1 MRIELLSVVFD
12 GFQSP
17 DRRAEIAFSG
27 QQTSIIF
34 GSNGCGKT
42 TFLKL
47 LHALLGKDDSALEKG
62 NVWKSTIIYRQQDDD
77 ELKTVV
83 VRRVFRSFEADVQS
97 VGFDW
102 EEFENSSLNT
112 TRSLSLGVER
122 GVTTQA
128 LSVEPID
135 IGRFL
140 TNHTDGLNLKRSDVN
155 DLSARLAV
163 FLNRQGSMRSK
174 QYMWRV
180 RGKNNDLQLE
190 QEHSLLQNI
199 NISNIESLLVERYR
213 IARSYASEKI
223 QNALFDTLALAIDA
237 TPLSDNAQTMPDDLA
252 DQILASKERILE
264 ALNDG
269 PENNFKQRVISILSS
284 TDTLE
289 DVKQI
294 TNNSMLCLLI
304 WNMIKELKLEKQ
316 MLNSINTFTD
326 TFNSFLSEGK
336 ELVVTHERVYIK
348 VRGDRCE
355 VDTLSSGER
364 HLFTFLALVVIAA
377 NQRNFLIIDEPE
389 ISLNP
394 HWQRNLISLLES
406 LAPETQIILA
416 SHSPMLARN
425 RPTMLVE
432 LKPQLIEVA

>member
-1 MRIELLSVVFD
+1 MRIVLLSVAFD
-12 GFQSP
+12 GFQSA
-17 DRRAEIAFSG
+17 DRRAEINFSG

-47 LHALLGKDDSALEKG
+47 LHALLGKDDSALEKS
-62 NVWKSTIIYRQQDDD
+62 NVWKATIIYRVQDEDD
-77 ELKTVV
+77 PKTIVV
-83 VRRVFRSFEADVQS
+83 ARVFKADALEVQS
-97 VGFDW
+97 SGFDW
-102 EEFENSSLNT
+102 AAFEESPLNF

-122 GVTTQA
+122 GVSTQA
-128 LSVEPID
+128 LSVEAID

-140 TNHTDGLNLKRSDVN
+140 SAHTDGLNLKRSELN
-155 DLSARLAV
+155 DLSTRLAI

-237 TPLSDNAQTMPDDLA
+237 TPLADNAQTMPDDLG

-284 TDTLE
+284 TETLE
-289 DVKQI
+289 DIKQI

-336 ELVVTHERVYIK
+336 ELVVTHERVYIR
-348 VRGDRCE
+348 VRGDKCE

-394 HWQRNLISLLES
+394 HWQRNLISLLEG

-425 RPTMLVE
+425 RPDMLVE
-432 LKPQLIEVA
+432 LKPQLIEVG